1 LQTWIMLGCT
11 NNHTKPQPRRQI
23 MKKNTIFVGLDVH
36 KNSISVALAD
46 AGRDGEIRYYGVIDG
61 GLESVHK
68 VARKIQSK
76 GATLRFVYEAGP
88 CGYGLYRSLT
98 NKGFDCIVA
107 APSKIPRK
115 SGDRIKNDR
124 RDALTLA
131 RLHRAGELTPVY
143 VPTEEDEAM
152 RDLTRG
158 REDAAKALRVARQHL
173 LAFLLRSGHRY
184 HGKTYWSKAFWNWIA
199 DIKMPH
205 RAQQIMLQEYIH
217 AVHEQCERVQRLTD
231 QIREL
236 VPQWQLA
243 PMVKALQAL
252 RGVSLIVA
260 CTTLAELGDLTR
272 FSKPKQ
278 LMAYLGQVP
287 SEWSSGESNHR
298 GSITKTG
305 NSHVRRALTE
315 AAHAYSYPARESRA
329 LQKRL
334 EGLPQ
339 TIQQIA
345 WKAQVRLCARFRRL
359 MARGKTRNKVV
370 TATARELSAFIW
382 AIAQDLQPKSQA

>member
-1 LQTWIMLGCT
+1 
-11 NNHTKPQPRRQI
+11 

-46 AGRDGEIRYYGVIDG
+46 AGRDGEVRYYGVIDG
-61 GLESVHK
+61 DLESVHK
-68 VARKIQSK
+68 VARKLQSA

-124 RDALTLA
+124 RDALSLA
-131 RLHRAGELTPVY
+131 RLYRAGELTPVY

-158 REDAAKALRVARQHL
+158 REDAAKALRVAKQHL
-173 LAFLLRSGHRY
+173 LAFLLRYGHRY
-184 HGKTYWSKAFWNWIA
+184 SGKTYWSKAFWNWIA

-205 RAQQIMLQEYIH
+205 RAQQIMLQEYVH

-236 VPQWQLA
+236 VPQWRLA

-260 CTTLAELGDLTR
+260 STTLAELGDLTR
-272 FSKPKQ
+272 FPKPKQ

-287 SEWSSGESNHR
+287 SEWSSGDSNHR

-305 NSHVRRALTE
+305 NGHVRRALTE
-315 AAHAYSYPARESRA
+315 AAHAYSHPARESRV
-329 LQKRL
+329 LLKRL

-339 TIQQIA
+339 RVQQIA
-345 WKAQVRLCARFRRL
+345 WKAQVRLCGRFRRL
-359 MARGKTRNKVV
+359 MARIKNRNKVV
-370 TATARELSAFIW
+370 SATARELSAFMW
-382 AIAQDLQPKSQA
+382 AIAQEIQPKSQT

>member
-1 LQTWIMLGCT
+1 
-11 NNHTKPQPRRQI
+11 
-23 MKKNTIFVGLDVH
+23 MKENTIFVGLDVH

-46 AGRDGEIRYYGVIDG
+46 AGRDGDVRSYGIINGD
-61 GLESVHK
+61 LESVHK
-68 VARKIQSK
+68 IARKLRSK
-76 GATLRFVYEAGP
+76 DATLRFVYEAGP
-88 CGYGLYRSLT
+88 CGYDLYRSLT

-124 RDALTLA
+124 RDALSLA

-143 VPTEEDEAM
+143 VPTAEDEAM

-158 REDAAKALRVARQHL
+158 REDAVKALRVARQQL
-173 LAFLLRSGHRY
+173 LAFLLRHGQRY
-184 HGKTYWSKAFWNWIA
+184 NGKSYWSKAYWNWVA

-205 RAQQIMLQEYIH
+205 RAQQIMLQEYVH
-217 AVHEQCERVQRLTD
+217 AVHEQSERVQRLSG

-243 PMVKALQAL
+243 PLVKALQAL

-260 CTTLAELGDLTR
+260 STTLAELGDLTR

-278 LMAYLGQVP
+278 LMTYLGLVP
-287 SEWSSGESNHR
+287 SEHSSGDTKRR

-305 NSHVRRALTE
+305 NGHVRRALTE
-315 AAHAYSYPARESRA
+315 AAQAYNYPARESRILLA
-329 LQKRL
+329 RL

-339 TIQQIA
+339 RVREIA
-345 WKAQVRLCARFRRL
+345 WKAQVRLCGRFRRL
-359 MARGKTRNKVV
+359 MARGKNRNKVV
-370 TATARELSAFIW
+370 SATARELSAFMW
-382 AIAQDLQPKSQA
+382 AIAQEVQPRTQA